1 PTLRSY
7 RARAR
12 GRVARIR
19 KRTSHLTIV
28 VADSDYDGEEI

>member
-1 PTLRSY
+1 Y